1 MSLFI
6 CYIYRLE
13 KYRVRFCLV
22 RYIFKHKLSRHKVK
36 HLQLQKNFSS
46 STGEESEAEFS
57 NKDSWIENRVS
68 VFTCVQM
75 ISLTGFEAWAL
86 NRKREAFQYQP
97 VGFNKN
103 FILTDYLLDDQRF
116 KSELTRFE

>member
-1 MSLFI
+1 
-6 CYIYRLE
+6 
-13 KYRVRFCLV
+13 
-22 RYIFKHKLSRHKVK
+22 
-36 HLQLQKNFSS
+36 
-46 STGEESEAEFS
+46 
-57 NKDSWIENRVS
+57 
-68 VFTCVQM
+68 M